1 MCKKQKGPTLGVR
14 FREVSNDVN
23 FLYKR
28 IDFRLL
34 FTTQLYLACVQKPA
48 PLKKKIK
55 DRGGGGG
62 VCTQA
67 MLYFTKKKSLFFI
80 QLRENKSVPLAR
92 PPRPKQS

>member
-34 FTTQLYLACVQKPA
+34 FTTQLYLACVQKPP
-48 PLKKKIK
+48 PLKKKTK

-62 VCTQA
+62 C
-67 MLYFTKKKSLFFI
+67 LYTGYAVFY
-80 QLRENKSVPLAR
+80 
-92 PPRPKQS
+92 

>member
-55 DRGGGGG
+55 DRGGGG
-62 VCTQA
+62 VSVHRLCCI
-67 MLYFTKKKSLFFI
+67 LLKKSHSFSF
-80 QLRENKSVPLAR
+80 N
-92 PPRPKQS
+92 

>member
-62 VCTQA
+62 VSVHRLCCI
-67 MLYFTKKKSLFFI
+67 LLKKSHSFSF
-80 QLRENKSVPLAR
+80 N
-92 PPRPKQS
+92 

>member
-55 DRGGGGG
+55 DRGGGG
-62 VCTQA
+62 C
-67 MLYFTKKKSLFFI
+67 LYTGYAVFY
-80 QLRENKSVPLAR
+80 
-92 PPRPKQS
+92 